1 MDTPTKFILIHF
13 GDTARPLVTGY
24 IRLLVRFPGAYN
36 G

>member
-1 MDTPTKFILIHF
+1 VGAAI
-13 GDTARPLVTGY
+13 PLMAGY